1 MLCFR
6 NSLSSF
12 TSVSFVVGGI
22 FRETII
28 LTLSGNQ
35 KLSNDRHIQHKCG
48 VDPAYWSQTSLKC
61 ILASSK
67 GDWLNYFA
75 VSNSRNFA
83 ISFTVQDSNRQ
94 PPSAA
99 ADSSVQKKLRY
110 KAKQPAHLLLVH
122 DFFAPSRYLFTS
134 LPSSSEVHVNVGCRD
149 QGGYCFWQKRWVKSP
164 QFMWRFGTG
173 KVPGQNFSSQ

>member
-1 MLCFR
+1 MLYNKCRTTRLRLQLYTSSLCVPLIYVMLCFR

-35 KLSNDRHIQHKCG
+35 KLSNDRHFQHKCG
-48 VDPAYWSQTSLKC
+48 EDPAYWSQTSLKC

-99 ADSSVQKKLRY
+99 ADSSEQKKLRY
-110 KAKQPAHLLLVH
+110 KAKQPICRLCMIFLPLLGTCSLV
-122 DFFAPSRYLFTS
+122 FRVVL
-134 LPSSSEVHVNVGCRD
+134 R
-149 QGGYCFWQKRWVKSP
+149 
-164 QFMWRFGTG
+164 FMWM
-173 KVPGQNFSSQ
+173 

>member
-1 MLCFR
+1 MLYNKCRTTRLRLQLYTSSLCISLCHVVFQKQSEQFHLCFLCGRWYISR
-6 NSLSSF
+6 NNYFNFEWKS
-12 TSVSFVVGGI
+12 
-22 FRETII
+22 ETVERQ
-28 LTLSGNQ
+28 TYPTQVWSG
-35 KLSNDRHIQHKCG
+35 S

-99 ADSSVQKKLRY
+99 ADSSVKKKLRY
-110 KAKQPAHLLLVH
+110 KAKQPICRLYTIFLPLLGTCSLV
-122 DFFAPSRYLFTS
+122 FRVVL
-134 LPSSSEVHVNVGCRD
+134 R
-149 QGGYCFWQKRWVKSP
+149 
-164 QFMWRFGTG
+164 FMWM
-173 KVPGQNFSSQ
+173 